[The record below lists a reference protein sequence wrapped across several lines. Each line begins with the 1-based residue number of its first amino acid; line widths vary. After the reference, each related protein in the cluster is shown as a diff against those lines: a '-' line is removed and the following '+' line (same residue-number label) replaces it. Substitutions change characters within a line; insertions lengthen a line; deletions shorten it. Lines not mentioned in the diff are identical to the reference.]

1 MPYDSGTLSGLIG
14 IRPFYTTGNYTERSS
29 IISSNAYEWCDYF
42 LIMTYR
48 NTNLAGN
55 YVNQDYILQIYNAS
69 TIASYDYERS
79 IWMCLTPTELCVSLF
94 RVPQTSINI

>member
-79 IWMCLTPTELCVSLF
+79 IWMCLTPTELCVSPF